1 MAAGRFCSLCQVE
14 SACRHRYY
22 GRRAEGRLVWHGM
35 GSEVHRRAVEGIA
48 GCRVGKQTSVG
59 CADGQM
65 ARPGPLVMPMCDCA
79 D

>member
-1 MAAGRFCSLCQVE
+1 M
-14 SACRHRYY
+14 
-22 GRRAEGRLVWHGM
+22 
-35 GSEVHRRAVEGIA
+35 EGIA